1 MGGGQLEL
9 LGKAMKGKSP
19 YNGSMPSEVTL
30 NVHQEVVADN
40 FVVSVMQP
48 DGGLVAQLSDRL
60 AFARDLAVCCGV
72 CEALGVPTQKTVTA
86 MSAEIANFGYRFVER
101 STGAT
106 RGLTERLLLIA
117 DVVTELDAALRL
129 GAEPDYIFGLLDGGA
144 DPMRPHVMM
153 GRPYE
158 VALLKA
164 MGPRPDYW
172 SVVEYMRACGAWS
185 QSRTY

>member
-1 MGGGQLEL
+1 
-9 LGKAMKGKSP
+9 MKRKSP
-19 YNGSMPSEVTL
+19 YNGTMPSEVVL

-60 AFARDLAVCCGV
+60 EFVRDLAVCCGV
-72 CEALGVPTQKTVTA
+72 SEALSIPTQKTVAA
-86 MSAEIANFGYRFVER
+86 MTAEIANFGYRFIER
-101 STGAT
+101 PTGAT
-106 RGLTERLLLIA
+106 RGLTEQILLLA
-117 DVVTELDAALRL
+117 DAVTELDAALRL
-129 GAEPDYIFGLLDGGA
+129 GAEPDYIFDLLDGGA
-144 DPMRPHVMM
+144 DPMRPHVKM

-172 SVVEYMRACGAWS
+172 SVVEYMRACGAYA
-185 QSRTY
+185 RRPAY